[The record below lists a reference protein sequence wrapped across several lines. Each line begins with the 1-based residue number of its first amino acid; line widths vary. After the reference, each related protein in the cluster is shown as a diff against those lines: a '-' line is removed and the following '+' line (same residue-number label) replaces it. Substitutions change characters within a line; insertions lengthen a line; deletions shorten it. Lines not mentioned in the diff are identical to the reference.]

1 MMRPE
6 LLSLAGALLLAGAGG
21 CASSPRSAPSRAPS
35 PATLE
40 QRLAELPT
48 ELWLAD
54 SSLHVV
60 NLYRLEGLA
69 LAQTDGRPRSEAVD
83 RLVRDVYLP
92 YTAFWNGYL
101 GGEGDF
107 REWAAGQLLV
117 PDHPVRTRM
126 AALLDV
132 GLDRRFI
139 DGTDWIRRTTGGKP
153 RGTWYIVF
161 GPGWTDMGGL
171 GGIGMV
177 ADFTKMQADAE
188 AIADL
193 LPHELTHQV
202 HGGSPG
208 RINDPDRGTVL
219 DRIVSEGF
227 ASYVAWVYGGGRRT
241 PAQALMYPGAGW
253 TWALVR
259 EAELRAAAAPLL
271 RSKRRQDVDLV
282 SNRSEHLVP
291 GSPGA
296 DGYFLGYRLV
306 EAYVAKRGRD
316 SWKEIYDLPVG
327 TVLAR
332 ACGEALCGPSPR

>member
-1 MMRPE
+1 MRHPLV
-6 LLSLAGALLLAGAGG
+6 LLAVSVLLAGAGG
-21 CASSPRSAPSRAPS
+21 CTAPPPAPS
-35 PATLE
+35 PVSLE
-40 QRLAELPT
+40 QKLAALPT

-60 NLYRLEGLA
+60 NLYQLEGVA
-69 LAQTDGRPRSEAVD
+69 LRETEGRPQAEIVD
-83 RLVRDVYLP
+83 RLVRDVYAP

-107 REWAAGQLLV
+107 REWVAARLLA

-139 DGTDWIRRTTGGKP
+139 EATDWIRRTTGRKP

-171 GGIGMV
+171 GDIGMV
-177 ADFTKMQADAE
+177 ADFTKMAPDAG
-188 AIADL
+188 AIADI

-202 HGGSPG
+202 HGSSSARAG
-208 RINDPDRGTVL
+208 DPDRGTVL

-227 ASYVAWVYGGGRRT
+227 ASYVAWVHGDGRRT
-241 PAQALMYPGAGW
+241 PAQALMYDEAGW
-253 TWALVR
+253 SWAIAH

-271 RSKRRQDVDLV
+271 RSKRREDGDRV
-282 SNRSEHLVP
+282 SSRSAHLVA

-306 EAYVAKRGRD
+306 QAYVTKRGRD
-316 SWKEIYDLPVG
+316 SWKEIYDLPVA
-327 TVLAR
+327 TVAAR
-332 ACGEALCGPSPR
+332 ACGEGLCAPSPR

>member
-1 MMRPE
+1 MMRHE
-6 LLSLAGALLLAGAGG
+6 LISLSGAVLLAGATACG
-21 CASSPRSAPSRAPS
+21 SSRSDPPAVSS
-35 PATLE
+35 PATIE
-40 QRLAELPT
+40 QRLAALPT

-69 LAQTDGRPRSEAVD
+69 LAETNGRPRPEVVE
-83 RLVRDVYLP
+83 RLVRDVYVP
-92 YTAFWNGYL
+92 YAAFWKGYL
-101 GGEGDF
+101 GGETDF
-107 REWAAGQLLV
+107 REWAAGQLLA

-139 DGTDWIRRTTGGKP
+139 DGTEWIRRTTGGKP

-171 GGIGMV
+171 HDIGMV
-177 ADFTKMQADAE
+177 ADFTKMQPDAE
-188 AIADL
+188 AIAAL

-208 RINDPDRGTVL
+208 RVNDPDRGTVL

-227 ASYVAWVYGGGRRT
+227 ASYVAWVYGRGRRT
-241 PAQALMYPGAGW
+241 PAQALMYPEAGW
-253 TWALVR
+253 AWALAH
-259 EAELRAAAAPLL
+259 EAELRAAATPLL
-271 RSKRRQDVDLV
+271 QSKRREDIDLV

-327 TVLAR
+327 RVVER
-332 ACGEALCGPSPR
+332 ACGEGLCAPLRR

>member
-1 MMRPE
+1 MRHPLV
-6 LLSLAGALLLAGAGG
+6 LLAVSVLLAGAGG
-21 CASSPRSAPSRAPS
+21 CTAPPPAPS
-35 PATLE
+35 PVSLE
-40 QRLAELPT
+40 QKLAALPT

-60 NLYRLEGLA
+60 NLYQLEGVA
-69 LAQTDGRPRSEAVD
+69 LRETEGRPQAEIVD
-83 RLVRDVYLP
+83 RLVRDVYAP

-107 REWAAGQLLV
+107 REWVAARLLA

-139 DGTDWIRRTTGGKP
+139 EATDWIRRTTGRKP

-171 GGIGMV
+171 GDIGMV
-177 ADFTKMQADAE
+177 ADFTKMQPDAE
-188 AIADL
+188 AIADI

-202 HGGSPG
+202 HGASPG
-208 RINDPDRGTVL
+208 RVNDPDRGTVL

-241 PAQALMYPGAGW
+241 PAQALMYPEPGW
-253 TWALVR
+253 AWALAH
-259 EAELRAAAAPLL
+259 EADLRAAAAPLL
-271 RSKRRQDVDLV
+271 PSRRREDVDRV
-282 SNRSEHLVP
+282 SSRSEHLLP

-306 EAYVAKRGRD
+306 QAYVAKRQ
-316 SWKEIYDLPVG
+316 
-327 TVLAR
+327 
-332 ACGEALCGPSPR
+332 PSPRSAAMNSVAFDSDATAVVSVISKHTCS

>member
-1 MMRPE
+1 MMRF
-6 LLSLAGALLLAGAGG
+6 LLTLLAGSTLLAGAGG
-21 CASSPRSAPSRAPS
+21 CARTPAASPP
-35 PATLE
+35 PATLD
-40 QRLAELPT
+40 QKLAALPT

-60 NLYRLEGLA
+60 NLYKLEGVA
-69 LAQTDGRPRSEAVD
+69 LRETAGQPQSAIVD
-83 RLVRDVYLP
+83 RLVHDVYAP
-92 YTAFWNGYL
+92 WTTFWNGYL

-107 REWAAGQLLV
+107 REWATGKLLA

-139 DGTDWIRRTTGGKP
+139 DGTDWIRRTTGRRP

-177 ADFTKMQADAE
+177 ADFTKMQPDAE
-188 AIADL
+188 AIAGI

-202 HGGSPG
+202 HGSSPA
-208 RINDPDRGTVL
+208 RANDPDRGTVL

-227 ASYVAWVYGGGRRT
+227 ASYVAWVYAGGRRT
-241 PAQALMYPGAGW
+241 PAQALMYPEDGW
-253 TWALVR
+253 SWALAH
-259 EAELRAAAAPLL
+259 EADLRVAAAPLL
-271 RSKRRQDVDLV
+271 RSKRREDVDRV
-282 SNRSEHLVP
+282 SSRSEHLIA

-306 EAYVAKRGRD
+306 QAYVAKRGRD
-316 SWKEIYDLPVG
+316 SWKEIYDLPVADVV
-327 TVLAR
+327 TR
-332 ACGEALCGPSPR
+332 ACGEGLCAPSPR